1 MRKLR
6 LKSRGR
12 ARIQTQGSEPRPSR
26 WPSWSGMDAAGG
38 WASAELSSFHGDR
51 GPPRKRRPPHP
62 TEGGA
67 RGPSWPFSA
76 FEAVVWPEL
85 CSPVGAVA
93 GRDVPGLRA
102 GGGRRVYMQGTID
115 WLGSWGKMRRRA
127 QCAVWGLELRFPRG
141 PGKECTCQLI
151 WQVTNPG
158 QFSSPFLSVSH
169 GSAPHSDSTHIYSN
183 SWSS

>member
-1 MRKLR
+1 MGWTR
-6 LKSRGR
+6 LAAGPLQSSLLFMGTGVLLGRGGRHTQQKGELGAPRGR
-12 ARIQTQGSEPRPSR
+12 FLHSKQ
-26 WPSWSGMDAAGG
+26 WSGQ
-38 WASAELSSFHGDR
+38 SC
-51 GPPRKRRPPHP
+51 
-62 TEGGA
+62 
-67 RGPSWPFSA
+67 
-76 FEAVVWPEL
+76 AVLWVLWLGEMFQG
-85 CSPVGAVA
+85 CVQ
-93 GRDVPGLRA
+93 
-102 GGGRRVYMQGTID
+102 GGGRRVYMEGTND